1 MLGMPAAGVRP
12 TIAAGIFCL
21 IDPGILMARA
31 HGYC

>member
-12 TIAAGIFCL
+12 TIAAGISRL
-21 IDPGILMARA
+21 IDPGILVARA